1 MKSLVAFAVMLATV
15 ATPALA
21 EEKCWTSKE
30 MGAARIRDLQ
40 SVLMVSALQ
49 CRTSGHDVL
58 AEYNR
63 FVVAGRATIVARN
76 DVLKARF
83 TRLQGMRE
91 GQRAY
96 DSFTTAMA
104 NAHVMGSNATASF
117 CTAMEA
123 LASEASA
130 AAAGP
135 QAGDALEIIAERLG
149 ERPMGVGEACGEVR
163 SPVVAA
169 SAPGGKTQTAAAAS
183 GPVYMLVPAAPVQPG
198 R

>member
-1 MKSLVAFAVMLATV
+1 MRKMIAFAVAVATV

-30 MGAARIRDLQ
+30 MSAARVRDLQ

-58 AEYNR
+58 PEYNR
-63 FVVAGRATIVARN
+63 FVVAGRTTIVSQN

-83 TRLQGMRE
+83 TRVQGMKE

-96 DSFTTAMA
+96 DSFTTALA
-104 NAHVMGSNATASF
+104 NAHAMTASSSAGF
-117 CTAMEA
+117 CTSMVA
-123 LASEASA
+123 LASEAADA
-130 AAAGP
+130 AGGP
-135 QAGDALEIIAERLG
+135 QAADALELLAERVS
-149 ERPMGVGEACGEVR
+149 ERPAGVGEGCGEIGSKPTIASAAPAAR
-163 SPVVAA
+163 GAAVAA
-169 SAPGGKTQTAAAAS
+169 QQ
-183 GPVYMLVPAAPVQPG
+183 VYMLVPASPPATG